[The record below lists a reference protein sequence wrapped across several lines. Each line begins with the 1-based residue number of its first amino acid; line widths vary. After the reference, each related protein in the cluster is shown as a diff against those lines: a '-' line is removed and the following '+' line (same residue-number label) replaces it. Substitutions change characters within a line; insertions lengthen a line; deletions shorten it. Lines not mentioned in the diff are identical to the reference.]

1 MKLFDK
7 FSSELKKKYLLK
19 NPVSQINES
28 QDPKRGK
35 NSSQGVRATSTGT
48 MFSGG
53 PVCSPGRSEIIRES
67 FCDSRTHGSTDI
79 PASSPRQII
88 SRPKSITE
96 RHSSLENPNFS
107 PSMIERKSVSLVT
120 NKKASTFFRQAI

>member
-7 FSSELKKKYLLK
+7 FSSELKKYFLK
-19 NPVSQINES
+19 NPVSQLNKSEVP
-28 QDPKRGK
+28 QAGK
-35 NSSQGVRATSTGT
+35 ISSEAVGPASTGA
-48 MFSGG
+48 MSSGG

-67 FCDSRTHGSTDI
+67 FYDSRTHGCLGTPERSD
-79 PASSPRQII
+79 RQI
-88 SRPKSITE
+88 SRPTNITE
-96 RHSSLENPNFS
+96 LHSCLENPNFS

>member
-7 FSSELKKKYLLK
+7 FSSELKKYFLK
-19 NPVSQINES
+19 NPVSQLNKSEVP
-28 QDPKRGK
+28 QAGK
-35 NSSQGVRATSTGT
+35 ISSEAVGPASTGA
-48 MFSGG
+48 MSSGG

-67 FCDSRTHGSTDI
+67 FYDSRTHGSTDI
-79 PASSPRQII
+79 PACQDRQI
-88 SRPKSITE
+88 SSITE
-96 RHSSLENPNFS
+96 LHSSLENPNFS